1 MYQDDYMVAGN
12 IQTPKSK
19 LAELMLS
26 EQSKVRI
33 RVAENPRTPMTVL
46 TRLIYDPDSEVRLSV
61 ANNPNVTFALLEWL
75 VIDESSDVRFGLA
88 ENHHLPEMLLKQ
100 LSLDEN
106 PYVAERA
113 KQTQLALQRERF
125 ETELKEI
132 IESEDVNAP
141 ECKKW
146 AYASKT
152 VRDWLSKPATALGA
166 AG

>member
-1 MYQDDYMVAGN
+1 MYQDDYMIAGN

-33 RVAENPRTPMTVL
+33 RVAENPRTPMPVL

-88 ENHHLPEMLLKQ
+88 ENHHLPDMLLKQ

-113 KQTQLALQRERF
+113 KQTQLALQSER
-125 ETELKEI
+125 LRL
-132 IESEDVNAP
+132 
-141 ECKKW
+141 
-146 AYASKT
+146 AYASRT
-152 VRDWLSKPATALGA
+152 VRNWLSKPANALGA
-166 AG
+166 LG